1 MTLITS
7 VLAPCQLRAAPSLA
21 LAGTAALLCCLSL
34 ATSCQDDDTTV
45 PARAMLD
52 DGPRPCLT
60 DCTPRIGIVSAFGAE
75 ADLLL
80 AETGDKQQYVINGK
94 VFTSGVLRENPIVI
108 VLSGVSVVNAAMTTQ
123 VMIDHFG
130 VTHLIMSG
138 IAGGLSPDNHVGDV
152 LVPERWTMP
161 LEAYFSDG
169 SAVPAPCGSP
179 GELGCLGL
187 RLAEV
192 MSGPGSDYS
201 GTGIFMRD
209 TEVLS
214 AASAPTPE
222 FKFAFEVD
230 PEMLEVARA
239 IAPDLQRCGETQP
252 DVCVEGQPELK
263 IVATGMSGSMFIANP
278 DYRDYVYATIGAEVV
293 DMETAA
299 LGQVAYA
306 NGIPYLAFRSLS
318 DLAGGGEEGASVGA
332 FFGSGLAEAN
342 EARVTLAFLE
352 AWAARD

>member
-1 MTLITS
+1 MTIITS
-7 VLAPCQLRAAPSLA
+7 VLAPCQLRAAPSFA
-21 LAGTAALLCCLSL
+21 VCGGTALLCCLSL
-34 ATSCQDDDTTV
+34 ATSCQDDDAPE
-45 PARAMLD
+45 PAGAMIQQSL
-52 DGPRPCLT
+52 RPCLS
-60 DCTPRIGIVSAFGAE
+60 DCSPRVGIVSAFGAE

-80 AETGDKQQYVINGK
+80 AETDDKEQFVINGK
-94 VFTSGVLRENPIVI
+94 TFTTGVLRDNAIVI

-130 VTHLIMSG
+130 VSHLIMSG

-161 LEAYFSDG
+161 LEAYFSGD
-169 SAVPAPCGSP
+169 SQVPAPCGTP

-187 RLAEV
+187 RLAEAT
-192 MSGPGSDYS
+192 SGPGTDYA
-201 GTGIFMRD
+201 GTGIFMRE

-214 AASAPTPE
+214 AASAPEPA

-230 PEMLEVARA
+230 PEMLAIA
-239 IAPDLQRCGETQP
+239 ATIAPDLQRCGETQP
-252 DVCVEGQPELK
+252 DLCVATQPELK
-263 IVATGMSGSMFIANP
+263 LGGTGMSGSMFIANP
-278 DYRDYVYATIGAEVV
+278 EYRDYVYATIGAEVV

-318 DLAGGGEEGASVGA
+318 DLAGGGDEGESVGA

>member
-1 MTLITS
+1 MMISTLTLTPS
-7 VLAPCQLRAAPSLA
+7 PLRARSALTVLAC
-21 LAGTAALLCCLSL
+21 GTLVCCLSL
-34 ATSCQDDDTTV
+34 ATSCQDDDATV
-45 PARAMLD
+45 PAGAMIE

-60 DCTPRIGIVSAFGAE
+60 DCTPRVGIVAAFGLE
-75 ADLLL
+75 ANILL
-80 AETGDKQQYVINGK
+80 AETTGKQEHVINGK
-94 VFTSGVLRENPIVI
+94 VFTTGVLRDNPIVI

-130 VTHLIMSG
+130 ITHLIMSG

-161 LEAYFSDG
+161 LEAYFGDG
-169 SAVPAPCGSP
+169 SEVPAPCGAS

-187 RLAEV
+187 RLAEA
-192 MSGPGSDYS
+192 MSGPGSDYA

-230 PEMLEVARA
+230 PEMLEVAQS
-239 IAPDLQRCGETQP
+239 ISPDLQRCGETQP

-318 DLAGGGEEGASVGA
+318 DLAGGGDEGESVGA

-342 EARVTLAFLE
+342 EARVTMAFLE
-352 AWAARD
+352 AWAARE